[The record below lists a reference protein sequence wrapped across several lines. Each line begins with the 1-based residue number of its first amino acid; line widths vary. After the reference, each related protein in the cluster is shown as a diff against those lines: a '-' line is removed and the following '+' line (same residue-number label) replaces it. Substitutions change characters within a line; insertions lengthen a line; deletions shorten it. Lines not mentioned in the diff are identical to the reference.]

1 MKENKFLEFCKK
13 VYDFVLKHWK
23 VLAICLLVC
32 LMLGQCSSCSRDKR
46 AERTKI
52 ELAQKNAVIDS
63 LNMELKHINERF
75 TDAQSHNSNFTNI
88 ATSNQNRNIQIIDS
102 LRNEITKRE
111 RTNSNLNT
119 TINNLNKQI
128 EELKLIIKSQSN
140 EIENLRKQ

>member
-1 MKENKFLEFCKK
+1 MKEKLINFGKT
-13 VYDFVLKHWK
+13 VYIFIGKNWK

-32 LMLGQCSSCSRDKR
+32 VMLGQCSSCSRDKR

-52 ELAQKNAVIDS
+52 ELAQKNAIIDS

-75 TDAQSHNSNFTNI
+75 SDAQSHNSNFTNI

-111 RTNSNLNT
+111 RINSNLNK

>member
-1 MKENKFLEFCKK
+1 
-13 VYDFVLKHWK
+13 
-23 VLAICLLVC
+23 
-32 LMLGQCSSCSRDKR
+32 
-46 AERTKI
+46 
-52 ELAQKNAVIDS
+52 
-63 LNMELKHINERF
+63 MELKHINERF

-111 RTNSNLNT
+111 RVNSNLNA

-128 EELKLIIKSQSN
+128 GELKLIINSQSN